1 MVFIF
6 MAIGNFVFIYLGY
19 KQQSNYHLQL
29 IKKQSEAICENMEQK
44 MLQTEN
50 EMNKLIYKY
59 HFSILFTDKDNQLN
73 NELKNFYSKY
83 SSYINNLLILD
94 SANNIY
100 NLYRDQSGAF
110 ITDIYQ
116 SRTKNQLFKKE
127 NTEQNDGHYLLY
139 FPIYENNKLIFNIII
154 DFNLFNFLSESLTP
168 FLAGKAVWQAVF
180 TENKKLV
187 YTNLSID
194 SMQINCLDKMN
205 IKDSVCYLMHKIDI
219 DNKGI
224 KYLTVVSVFTLAK
237 NKYMLSYNFMIESF
251 FSKFIFNAFN
261 ILLFNFIILL
271 VVVIL
276 YLKLLRWRDVQEKT
290 LRESEEAFKQIIEL
304 IPIGIIIIDKASKI
318 KTINKAALKILMIDD
333 ASDILGT
340 DISHKFLVRKAL
352 IVGEDYASAYETDHF
367 LKYEKEGKEV
377 IIYKRDIP
385 LFLKGEEVIV
395 QSYIDVTPLEKSRQ
409 REMAA
414 NMAKS
419 EFLAKM
425 SHEIRTPMNG
435 IIGMADSL
443 MREPLGVEQAEQVNI
458 IKKSADLLLNIINDI
473 LDLSKIEA
481 GKMVLEEIP
490 FKLHEEIKLIAEL
503 FAPAAMEKDVLLKYT
518 IDSDIPDKLIG
529 DPFRLRQI
537 IINLIGNSIKFTQ
550 EGQIWIKISKVE
562 EYNRNLV
569 LKFVIEDTGIG
580 IPKEKLNHIFQS
592 FTQVDNSTTRK
603 YGGTGLG
610 TSIAKQLVELMHGEI
625 SVESPSS
632 ISTNPR
638 YPGAVFTFT
647 VELYSD
653 EPNTKSIDNSDITS
667 FNQIKTLIIG
677 ENKTE
682 EKQIC
687 DTLSLFNVPAESV
700 VFQKS
705 TIDILKKN
713 FKEGPDKYKLII
725 IRDTPTFDG
734 FKLVSLMN
742 DAKLM
747 DCFKV
752 WMISSN
758 DKVGNYSKSRRT
770 GVDHYLIMPY
780 ETSELYNCL
789 CESFEYIHIEDE
801 KLKFK
806 ISELNPDLRILVAE
820 DNSINQKVART
831 LFKNIGYEIE
841 IAQNGLE
848 VLERLG
854 KYKYDIIFM
863 DVMMPEMDGIQA
875 TQEIRRNGNHI
886 PIIAMTANIAKE
898 ERANALKAGMDDYVT
913 KPVRIDVVK
922 KILIKLFSKEL

>member
-1 MVFIF
+1 
-6 MAIGNFVFIYLGY
+6 
-19 KQQSNYHLQL
+19 
-29 IKKQSEAICENMEQK
+29 
-44 MLQTEN
+44 
-50 EMNKLIYKY
+50 
-59 HFSILFTDKDNQLN
+59 
-73 NELKNFYSKY
+73 
-83 SSYINNLLILD
+83 
-94 SANNIY
+94 
-100 NLYRDQSGAF
+100 
-110 ITDIYQ
+110 
-116 SRTKNQLFKKE
+116 
-127 NTEQNDGHYLLY
+127 
-139 FPIYENNKLIFNIII
+139 
-154 DFNLFNFLSESLTP
+154 
-168 FLAGKAVWQAVF
+168 
-180 TENKKLV
+180 
-187 YTNLSID
+187 
-194 SMQINCLDKMN
+194 
-205 IKDSVCYLMHKIDI
+205 KDSVCYLMHKIDI

-224 KYLTVVSVFTLAK
+224 KYLTVVSDFTLAK

-318 KTINKAALKILMIDD
+318 KTINKAALKILMIED

-352 IVGEDYASAYETDHF
+352 VVGEDYASAYETDHF

-395 QSYIDVTPLEKSRQ
+395 QSYIDVTPIEKSRQ

-443 MREPLGVEQAEQVNI
+443 MREPLGVEQTEQVNI

-490 FKLHEEIKLIAEL
+490 FKLHDEVKLIAEL

-550 EGQIWIKISKVE
+550 EGEIWIKVSKME

-580 IPKEKLNHIFQS
+580 IPKEKINHIFQS
-592 FTQVDNSTTRK
+592 FTQADNSTTRK

-625 SVESPSS
+625 SVDSPSP

-653 EPNTKSIDNSDITS
+653 EPNTKSIDNSDIKS
-667 FNQIKTLIIG
+667 FTQIKTLIIG
-677 ENKTE
+677 ENKTD

-687 DTLSLFNVPAESV
+687 DTFSLFNVPTESV

-713 FKEGPDKYKLII
+713 FKESPDKYKLII
-725 IRDTPTFDG
+725 
-734 FKLVSLMN
+734 
-742 DAKLM
+742 
-747 DCFKV
+747 
-752 WMISSN
+752 
-758 DKVGNYSKSRRT
+758 
-770 GVDHYLIMPY
+770 
-780 ETSELYNCL
+780 
-789 CESFEYIHIEDE
+789 
-801 KLKFK
+801 
-806 ISELNPDLRILVAE
+806 
-820 DNSINQKVART
+820 
-831 LFKNIGYEIE
+831 
-841 IAQNGLE
+841 
-848 VLERLG
+848 
-854 KYKYDIIFM
+854 
-863 DVMMPEMDGIQA
+863 
-875 TQEIRRNGNHI
+875 
-886 PIIAMTANIAKE
+886 
-898 ERANALKAGMDDYVT
+898 
-913 KPVRIDVVK
+913 
-922 KILIKLFSKEL
+922 

>member
-1 MVFIF
+1 

-19 KQQSNYHLQL
+19 KQQSDYQLQL
-29 IKKQSEAICENMEQK
+29 IKKQSDAICENMEQK
-44 MLQTEN
+44 MFHVEN

-59 HFSILFTDKDNQLN
+59 HFSILFTEENPQLN
-73 NELKNFYSKY
+73 IELKNFYSKY
-83 SSYINNLLILD
+83 SPYINNLLILD

-100 NLYRDQSGAF
+100 NLYRDQSGSF
-110 ITDIYQ
+110 LTDVYQ

-127 NTEQNDGHYLLY
+127 NTEKNEGHYLLY
-139 FPIYENNKLIFNIII
+139 FPIYEDNKLIFNIIV
-154 DFNLFNFLSESLTP
+154 DFNLLNYFNESLQP
-168 FLAGKAVWQAVF
+168 LLAGKAVWQAVF
-180 TENKKLV
+180 NENKKLV
-187 YTNLSID
+187 YSNLSID
-194 SMQINCLDKMN
+194 TMQINCLNKMN
-205 IKDSVCYLMHKIDI
+205 TKDSACYLMHKITI
-219 DNKGI
+219 NNEEI
-224 KYLTVVSVFTLAK
+224 KYLTVVSEFTLVK
-237 NKYMLSYNFMIESF
+237 NKFLLSYNFMIENF
-251 FSKFIFNAFN
+251 FTKFIFSAFN

-271 VVVIL
+271 IVVIL
-276 YLKLLRWRDVQEKT
+276 YFKLLRRRDIQEKT

-352 IVGEDYASAYETDHF
+352 VVGEDDYASAYETDHF

-385 LFLKGEEVIV
+385 LYLKGEEVIV
-395 QSYIDVTPLEKSRQ
+395 QSYIDVTPIEKSRQ

-443 MREPLGVEQAEQVNI
+443 MREPLGVEQADQVNI

-490 FKLHEEIKLIAEL
+490 FKLHDEVKLITEL
-503 FAPAAMEKDVLLKYT
+503 FAPAAMEKDVLLKYN
-518 IDSDIPDKLIG
+518 IDNDIPDKLIG

-550 EGQIWIKISKVE
+550 EGQIWIKVSKME

-569 LKFVIEDTGIG
+569 LKFLIEDTGIG
-580 IPKEKLNHIFQS
+580 IPKEKINHIFQS

-638 YPGAVFTFT
+638 YPGAIFTFT

-653 EPNTKSIDNSDITS
+653 EPNTKTIDNSDIKS
-667 FNQIKTLIIG
+667 FTQIKTLIIG
-677 ENKTE
+677 ENKSD

-687 DTLSLFNVPAESV
+687 DTLSLFNVPSDSV

-713 FKEGPDKYKLII
+713 FKESPDKYKLII
-725 IRDTPTFDG
+725 IRDTLTFDG

-747 DCFKV
+747 ECFKV

-789 CESFEYIHIEDE
+789 CESFHHIHVEDE

-806 ISELNPDLRILVAE
+806 INELNPDLRILVAE

-848 VLERLG
+848 VLEKIG
-854 KYKYDIIFM
+854 KAKYDIIFM
-863 DVMMPEMDGIQA
+863 DVMMPEMDGLQA
-875 TQEIRRNGNHI
+875 TREIRQKGNNI

-898 ERANALKAGMDDYVT
+898 ERTNALNSGMDDYVT